1 MTTRNPIDVLR
12 MALEREKDAVQ
23 YYKEYAT
30 TATEPVIREMFEF
43 LVAEEVKHVKLL
55 EAEVEKEVYQE
66 N

>member
-1 MTTRNPIDVLR
+1 MTRNPIDVLR

-30 TATEPVIREMFEF
+30 TATEPTIREMFEF
-43 LVAEEVKHVKLL
+43 LVAEEVNHVKLL
-55 EAEVEKEVYQE
+55 EAEIEKEVYQE

>member
-1 MTTRNPIDVLR
+1 MAKTPMEVIR

-30 TATEPVIREMFEF
+30 TAQDPGIRAMFQY
-43 LVAEEVKHVKLL
+43 LVEEEVKHVKLL
-55 EAEVEKEVYQE
+55 SEEIDKQTLQE